1 MDRIIYTAGSG
12 ASQSMNQQAVVSH
25 NLSNVSTPGF
35 RAELDAMRAVPVE
48 GDGRL
53 ATRSTVAA
61 TTPGTDFSPGN
72 MNATGRRLDVAMQE
86 DAFLAIQDP
95 QGGEAYTK
103 RGDLQV
109 NADGML
115 TVKGEPVMGDNNAP
129 VMVPPDAD
137 FSIGS
142 DGSISV
148 IQAGANPDEIAQ
160 VGRLKLVT
168 PDQQAL
174 TRGDDGWFRMPPG
187 EDAEIAAPQPQN
199 EEARLRSGVLE
210 GSNVSATDAM
220 VSMIDGA
227 RRYDMQMKVIESAD
241 QNAQRANSLLSI
253 QA

>member
-61 TTPGTDFSPGN
+61 TTPGTDFSPGT
-72 MNATGRRLDVAMQE
+72 MNATGRRLDVAMQD

-129 VMVPPDAD
+129 VVVPPDAD

-148 IQAGANPDEIAQ
+148 IEAGANPDEIAQ
-160 VGRLKLVT
+160 VERLKLVT

-174 TRGDDGWFRMPPG
+174 TRGDDGWFRLPPG
-187 EDAEIAAPQPQN
+187 EDAEIAAPQPQD
-199 EEARLRSGVLE
+199 EDARLQSGVLE

-227 RRYDMQMKVIESAD
+227 RRYDMLMKVIESAD

>member
-12 ASQSMNQQAVVSH
+12 ASQAMQQQSVVNH

-35 RAELDAMRAVPVE
+35 RAELDAMRAVPVQ

-53 ATRSTVAA
+53 ATRTSVAA
-61 TTPGTDFSPGN
+61 TTSGTDFSPGY
-72 MNATGRRLDVAMQE
+72 MNATGRRLDVAMQG

-95 QGGEAYTK
+95 QGGEAYTR

-109 NADGML
+109 DADGML
-115 TVKGEPVMGDNNAP
+115 TVKGEPVMGEQGP
-129 VMVPPDAD
+129 IVVPPDAE
-137 FSIGS
+137 FSIGA

-148 IQAGANPDEIAQ
+148 LEAGANPDEIAP

-168 PDQQAL
+168 PDLQAL
-174 TRGDDGWFRMPPG
+174 TRGDDGWFRLPPG
-187 EDAEIAAPQPQN
+187 DDAEIAAPQPLD
-199 EEARLRSGVLE
+199 EDARLQSGVLE

-220 VSMIDGA
+220 VAMIDGA

-241 QNAQRANSLLSI
+241 QNAQRANSLLSV